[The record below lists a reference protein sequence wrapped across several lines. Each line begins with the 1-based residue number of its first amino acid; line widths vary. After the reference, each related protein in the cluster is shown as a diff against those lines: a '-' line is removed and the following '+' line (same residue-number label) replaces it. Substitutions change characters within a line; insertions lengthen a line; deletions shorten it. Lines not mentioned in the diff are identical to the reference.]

1 MTRPITIRTLNER
14 RAAQQPFSCLTAY
27 DATLATLAGNAGIE
41 VLLIGDS
48 LGMVLQGHTS
58 TLPVTLEDMIYHTRC
73 VAQAGTSSLIMADL
87 PFMTNITTP
96 QTLKAAGQLMQAGA
110 HMIKL
115 EGEAWLAETVTALT
129 QRGIPVCVH
138 MGLTP
143 QSVNTLGGYRV
154 QGRDDKQAEDMLN
167 AAMTL
172 EQAGAGVI
180 LLECVPREL
189 ASRIRKAL
197 NVPVIGIGAGPDVDG
212 QILVMHD
219 MLGATTGRPP
229 RFVKD
234 FMAESGSIEGA
245 FRAYH
250 EAVTTRCFPA
260 PEHCF

>member
-73 VAQAGTSSLIMADL
+73 VTRADTSSLIMADL

-96 QTLKAAGQLMQAGA
+96 QTLQAAGQLMQAGA

-115 EGEAWLAETVTALT
+115 EGEAWLAETVMALT

-154 QGRDDKQAEDMLN
+154 QGRDNKQAEDMLN

-250 EAVTTRCFPA
+250 EAVITRCFPA

>member
-14 RAAQQPFSCLTAY
+14 RASGHAFSCLTAY
-27 DATLATLAGNAGIE
+27 DATMATLAADAGIE

-48 LGMVLQGHTS
+48 LGMVLQGHVS
-58 TLPVTLEDMIYHTRC
+58 TLPVTLDDMIYHTRC
-73 VAQAGTSSLIMADL
+73 VARAGTSSLIMADL
-87 PFMTNITTP
+87 PFMTNTTIAR
-96 QTLKAAGQLMQAGA
+96 TLQAAGQLMQAGA

-115 EGEAWLAETVTALT
+115 EGEAWLADTVTALT
-129 QRGIPVCVH
+129 QRGVPVCVH

-154 QGRDDKQAEDMLN
+154 QGRDSQQADAMLK
-167 AAMTL
+167 AASTL
-172 EQAGAGVI
+172 EQAGASAI
-180 LLECVPREL
+180 LLECVPRDL
-189 ASRIRKAL
+189 ARRVHEML

-234 FMAESGSIEGA
+234 FMAESGSISGA

-250 EAVTTRCFPA
+250 EAVTTRGFPA